1 MILFTKNQFL
11 NKMKILKIEDHNYKI
26 IYINNN
32 EVYNVYRRLSS
43 TEWEKFSVNR
53 NKWYAVEDKTDIQ
66 ELEKAYEN
74 SSIG

>member
-1 MILFTKNQFL
+1 
-11 NKMKILKIEDHNYKI
+11 MKILKIEDHNYKI

-43 TEWEKFSVNR
+43 TGWEKFSVNR
-53 NKWYAVEDKTDIQ
+53 NKWYAVEDKTDVQ

>member
-1 MILFTKNQFL
+1 
-11 NKMKILKIEDHNYKI
+11 MKILKIEDHNYKI

-32 EVYNVYRRLSS
+32 KVYNVYRRLSS
-43 TEWEKFSVNR
+43 TEWEKYSVNR
-53 NKWYAVEDKTDIQ
+53 NKWYAVEDKIDIQ

>member
-1 MILFTKNQFL
+1 
-11 NKMKILKIEDHNYKI
+11 MKILKIEDHNYKI

-43 TEWEKFSVNR
+43 TRWEKFSVNR
-53 NKWYAVEDKTDIQ
+53 NKWYAVEDNIYVQ

-74 SSIG
+74 SGLW

>member
-1 MILFTKNQFL
+1 
-11 NKMKILKIEDHNYKI
+11 MKILKIEDHIYKI

-32 EVYNVYRRLSS
+32 EDYNVYRRLSS

-53 NKWYAVEDKTDIQ
+53 NRWYAVEDKNDVQ
-66 ELEKAYEN
+66 KLEKAYEN